1 MFLKVERD
9 RRICWNQLL
18 ISKSSVA
25 IIIKW
30 EHLKQT
36 NKNILGWGW
45 CGEGIQSS
53 AELFTPTIHSSN
65 HHSSSGHFKDVTCQ
79 LKRERIQVPSDNTW
93 SLTSGETCQLW
104 GYNSSFPRVLCRG
117 KLDYQW
123 PRKGEG
129 YSDRALEKL
138 SQRHDMQ
145 SPVKGLILKMLVSFK
160 TPFRWKLKN

>member
-1 MFLKVERD
+1 MFLKVERG
-9 RRICWNQLL
+9 RSIYWNQLL

-36 NKNILGWGW
+36 NTFWDGGDVVRVYSHQL
-45 CGEGIQSS
+45 
-53 AELFTPTIHSSN
+53 
-65 HHSSSGHFKDVTCQ
+65 SSSLVPYILQITTHLQDTSKMSTAS
-79 LKRERIQVPSDNTW
+79 LKERIQVPSDNKW

-138 SQRHDMQ
+138 KQRHDMQ
-145 SPVKGLILKMLVSFK
+145 SLVKGLILKMLVSFK